1 MLSTVGQRL
10 GALLRSK
17 DYSIAAFARKV
28 QMRWHHL
35 RDLMVGKSEMDLGE
49 LHTIALALDLTN
61 DETCWL
67 ANPRIPGATPPEWLK
82 VDDLEDRAV
91 GEVLD
96 GTH

>member
-1 MLSTVGQRL
+1 
-10 GALLRSK
+10 
-17 DYSIAAFARKV
+17 
-28 QMRWHHL
+28 
-35 RDLMVGKSEMDLGE
+35 MDLGE

-82 VDDLEDRAV
+82 VDDLEDGAV
-91 GEVLD
+91 GEAVN